1 MRRLCLVVLMQNTH
15 SRSGRIPTATIETTC
30 LTGKP
35 LSESQRLFSE
45 AQFGEE
51 QIKTQG
57 PLLADESNKDFWIV

>member
-1 MRRLCLVVLMQNTH
+1 
-15 SRSGRIPTATIETTC
+15 